1 VSGQAS
7 SWIGLFDM
15 SRTREVLRGLGHQVA
30 DGLAKGADDVGRQ
43 RPGPGSAAAWA
54 AVHHCRPFQG
64 SRAAAER
71 PDRARQ
77 RLGAA
82 RCKDLFPFGSGFMG
96 HVMSLQ
102 HVDAIAART

>member
-1 VSGQAS
+1 MSGEAS

-15 SRTREVLRGLGHQVA
+15 SRTREGLRGLGHQVA
-30 DGLAKGADDVGRQ
+30 DGLAKGADDVRRQ

-71 PDRARQ
+71 PILSRSWLMTVLAN
-77 RLGAA
+77 G
-82 RCKDLFPFGSGFMG
+82 
-96 HVMSLQ
+96 
-102 HVDAIAART
+102 